1 MATTLKTV
9 AVMILMLPGLLVGVI
24 ASSPEGEQ
32 PARSVSGSRPLTL
45 EAIAR
50 DANEWIGSPPSDVR
64 WSEDGQTIYFMW
76 NPEAKEQG
84 ELYAISRAGGQPSHV
99 PPEQLRSIAPADART
114 NRDRT
119 MKVYEAFGDIFVIST
134 PGGEVRRITNTDAQE
149 RNPHFTFDGKGVT
162 FERDHNLFLVSMA
175 TGDIRQVTNF
185 STAKDPEAKPPQTE
199 LQSYLEDQQR
209 ELFDYIRKKEATE
222 KERKERE
229 KLERGPR
236 PEPHYLKDT
245 QRVSDLQLS
254 PDGRFVTFILAERDQ
269 AEKGKVVDMPEYVT
283 KSGFVEMQKLSRG
296 FDLGR
301 VKAGEPVVSF
311 KLGVVTLADGRV
323 TWIDH
328 GQKDRVVSWNA
339 PVWSDDGRHA
349 MAWAGA
355 VDHKDAWL
363 LLLELP
369 SASTRVVAHE
379 HDDAWVRGFRSGR
392 VAQGGSIAYGWLPD
406 GNRVYFLSERDG
418 FYHLFVAG
426 LTGGEPKQLT
436 TGDFEIADLT
446 LSRDGKSWYFTSTE
460 VHPGEHQLYTMQLE
474 GGARRRLTPKSGW
487 YDFALSPSEQDVA
500 LLYSAPTQPTELF
513 VMSSSGSAAPV
524 QLTTATTDEF
534 RRYSWQASEIVT
546 FDDGEGHTIYAD
558 LWKPARPHP
567 TRPAI
572 IQVHGGG
579 WSQGVYRRW
588 SNNLPFFHYLVQE
601 GYVVLN
607 IDYRGSRGYGRDFR
621 TAIYRH
627 MGDTE
632 IKSGLAAVEYLVKQH
647 NVDRRRIGL
656 FGGSYGGFYTLMAM
670 FKHPGVFAAGAV
682 RAPVTD
688 WAHYN
693 HGYTTRILNNPYK
706 DDEAYRRSSPIY
718 LAEGLQDHLLIQHG
732 MLDDNVHFQDSV
744 RLVQRFLEL
753 KKDNWEFAVYPIENH
768 GLGLEEYDRLDVMR
782 RRVNLFNRVLKGPR
796 PPAAPTATTTSQH

>member
-1 MATTLKTV
+1 MATTARKV
-9 AVMILMLPGLLVGVI
+9 VPVMCLLLPGLLVGLI
-24 ASSPEGEQ
+24 AEQ
-32 PARSVSGSRPLTL
+32 PARSATGSRLLTL

-50 DANEWIGSPPSDVR
+50 DPNQWIGSPPSSVR
-64 WSEDGQTIYFMW
+64 WSEDGQSIYFMW
-76 NPEAKEQG
+76 NPEAKQDG
-84 ELYAISRAGGQPSHV
+84 ELYVVSRAGGKPSRV
-99 PPEQLRSIAPADART
+99 SPEQVKSIAPPNARR
-114 NRDRT
+114 NRERT
-119 MKVYEAFGDIFVIST
+119 MKVYEAYGDIFVIST
-134 PGGEVRRITNTDAQE
+134 PAGAVRRITDTDAQE

-162 FERDHNLFLVSMA
+162 FERDHNLFLVSIQ
-175 TGDIRQVTNF
+175 TGEVRQVTNF
-185 STAKDPEAKPPQTE
+185 STDRDPEAKPPRTE

-209 ELFDYIRKKEATE
+209 ELFDYIRKKETTE
-222 KERKERE
+222 KERKARE

-254 PDGRFVTFILAERDQ
+254 PDGTFVTFILAERVE
-269 AEKGKVVDMPEYVT
+269 AEKGKVVDMPTYVT
-283 KSGFVEMQKLSRG
+283 KSGFVEMQKLTRG

-311 KLGVVTLADGRV
+311 RLGVVTLAEGKV
-323 TWIDH
+323 AWTDH
-328 GQKDRVVSWNA
+328 GQKDREVSWNA
-339 PVWSDDGRHA
+339 PVWSDDGRRA

-363 LLLELP
+363 LLLDLP
-369 SASTRVVAHE
+369 STSTKVITHE
-379 HDDAWVRGFRSGR
+379 QDEAWVRGFRSGHL
-392 VAQGGSIAYGWLPD
+392 AEGDDISYGWMPD
-406 GNRVYFLSERDG
+406 GNRAYFLSERDG
-418 FYHLFVAG
+418 FYHLYVAG
-426 LTGGEPKQLT
+426 LDGGQPKQLT
-436 TGDFEIADLT
+436 RGNFEIAGLE
-446 LSRDGKSWYFTSTE
+446 LSKDGNTWYFVSTE
-460 VHPGEHQLYTMQLE
+460 VHPGEHQMYAMPLE
-474 GGARRRLTPKSGW
+474 GGARTRLTPKAGW
-487 YDFALSPSEQDVA
+487 YDFTLSPGEQEVA
-500 LLYSAPTQPTELF
+500 LLYSAATQPTELF
-513 VMSSSGSAAPV
+513 VMPLSGSAPV

-534 RRYSWQASEIVT
+534 RRYTWQPSDIVT
-546 FDDGEGHTIYAD
+546 FDDGEGHTVYAD

-567 TRPAI
+567 SRPAI

-588 SNNLPFFHYLVQE
+588 SNNLPFFQYLLQE

-607 IDYRGSRGYGRDFR
+607 LDYRGSRGYGRDFR

-627 MGDTE
+627 MGETE
-632 IKSGLAAVEYLVKQH
+632 IKSALAAVEYLVKQH
-647 NVDRRRIGL
+647 TVDRKRIGL
-656 FGGSYGGFYTLMAM
+656 FGGSYGGFFTLMAM

-706 DDEAYRRSSPIY
+706 DDGAYRRSSPIY
-718 LAEGLQDHLLIQHG
+718 LADGLQDHLLIQHG

-744 RLVQRFLEL
+744 RLAQRLLEL

-768 GLGLEEYDRLDVMR
+768 GLQLEEYDRLDVMR

-796 PPAAPTATTTSQH
+796 PTSAPTTTTTTQ